1 MLPLSVF
8 TFEVTG
14 TLFPSESVAVTGYL
28 YINTFTSPLNVGS
41 GLNVTTPVVG
51 SIEYVPSPSTS
62 TSSFSLAPSS
72 EYAAVDQ
79 STFVPSGVLVAVFSS
94 EKRIFS

>member
-1 MLPLSVF
+1 MLPLEVF

-14 TLFPSESVAVTGYL
+14 TLFPSESVAVTDTCTL
-28 YINTFTSPLNVGS
+28 TPLPSPLNVGS

-79 STFVPSGVLVAVFSS
+79 STFVPSGY
-94 EKRIFS
+94 